1 MAEGRDGIL
10 QLPLSSIAHQKMD
23 NQSKIVQ
30 TKWAGIILSY
40 NVNTDMPVAFML
52 RNAGMWQL
60 RRYLVSITALQ
71 FIMR

>member
-1 MAEGRDGIL
+1 MAEGRDGIF

-30 TKWAGIILSY
+30 TKWAAIILGY
-40 NVNTDMPVAFML
+40 IVNTNMPVAFML
-52 RNAGMWQL
+52 RNAGMCQL
-60 RRYLVSITALQ
+60 RSSVVSITALQ